1 MISKTKY
8 LLPSLL
14 ALVAAACSPGQGKA
28 QDAGLAPPN
37 RHAPAGAAEMRLSFA
52 PVVKKAA
59 PAVVNVYARR
69 VVRQQIDPF
78 WQLFGGVPRGM
89 TQERVLQSLGSG
101 VIVRADGLI
110 VTNNHVVEGGQEFMV
125 VLSDRREFPAKVLLA
140 DPHTDLAVLKIEV
153 GSERLPVLPI
163 EDSGDTQ
170 VGDLVLAIGNPFG
183 VGQTVTN
190 GIVSALN
197 RTDGPSG
204 AGGSYI
210 QTDAPINPGNS
221 GGALVDM
228 DGNLIGINSMII
240 SNSGGSNGVGLAIPG
255 AMVRRVVETAVGGGH
270 TLVRAWLGAKT
281 DPITGEI
288 AKSIGLTT
296 PQGALVTNLYP
307 GGPAAKAGLKTGDV
321 VTAVNGAAVND
332 PANLNFQI
340 ATLAPGQIA
349 KVAYLRDGK
358 PMTANVRVEP
368 PSGGEA
374 VERTLAGETPL
385 TGTTVSDFTPA
396 AADKLGLDPY
406 GANGVVLT
414 KVPAQSFA
422 AGRLGLQPGDLIR
435 GVNGRE
441 VSSVGDLQAALAQ
454 AQAARRGWS
463 LTIQRGSQVTTV
475 QLGR

>member
-1 MISKTKY
+1 MMKTKIKY

-52 PVVKKAA
+52 PVVRKAA

-78 WQLFGGVPRGM
+78 WQLFGGLPQGM

-197 RTDGPSG
+197 RTEGPSG
-204 AGGSYI
+204 GGSYI

-228 DGNLIGINSMII
+228 DGNLIGINSMIV
-240 SNSGGSNGVGLAIPG
+240 SRSGGSSGVGFAIPG

-281 DPITGEI
+281 DPITGDI
-288 AKSIGLTT
+288 AKSIGLST

-307 GGPAAKAGLKTGDV
+307 GGPAARAGLKIGDV
-321 VTAVNGAAVND
+321 VTAVNGETVAD
-332 PANLNFQI
+332 PANLNFHI
-340 ATLAPGQIA
+340 ATMTPGQTA
-349 KVAYLRDGK
+349 KVSYLRDGK
-358 PMTANVRVEP
+358 PGFATVRVEP
-368 PSGGEA
+368 PSAGNA
-374 VERTLAGETPL
+374 VERLLAGANPL
-385 TGTTVSDFTPA
+385 AGATASDLTPA
-396 AADKLGLDPY
+396 VADNLGLDPF
-406 GANGVVLT
+406 GGSGVILT
-414 KVPAQSFA
+414 KVSPSSTA
-422 AGRLGLQPGDLIR
+422 ARLGFQAGDLIR

-441 VSSVGDLQAALAQ
+441 VSSVGDLQAALVQ
-454 AQAARRGWS
+454 GARGRWS
-463 LTIQRGSQVTTV
+463 VTVQRGGQTITA
-475 QLGR
+475 RF